1 MNRRGSVETI
11 DDDDDSLDEVTF
23 KELLGLNLPDW
34 QYVVVGISASALY
47 GMLLPVASI
56 LLSRIVEVEIVI

>member
-56 LLSRIVEVEIVI
+56 LLSRIVEVEIAI